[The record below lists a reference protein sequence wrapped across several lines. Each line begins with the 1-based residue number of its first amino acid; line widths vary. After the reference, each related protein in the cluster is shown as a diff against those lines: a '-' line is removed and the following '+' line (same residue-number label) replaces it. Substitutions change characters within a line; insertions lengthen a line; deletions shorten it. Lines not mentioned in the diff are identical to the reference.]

1 MRERPILMTPENA
14 QKCHDGTKTQ
24 TRRLNG
30 LEEVN
35 SGLWDYPQMTK
46 PGVFTFLDTTQAN
59 PYNNAL
65 DVKCPYGVV
74 GDRLWVRENGWERPA
89 RTPKMLRDGADTWER
104 FYFDA
109 LMDSGEA
116 EELKG
121 YGFKHRPS
129 IHMPRWACRTVLEM
143 TEVRVER
150 LQGISEE
157 DAQAE
162 GAAFACAQCG
172 NDLDTQHGSEV
183 HAACDDLDCEQA
195 SHREGFR
202 RLWISINGKG
212 SWELNPWV
220 WVIAFRKVGACG
232 R

>member
-1 MRERPILMTPENA
+1 MKERPILMTPENA

-24 TRRLNG
+24 TRRING

-35 SGLWDYPQMTK
+35 SGPWGYPQMTK
-46 PGVFTFLDTTQAN
+46 PGVYTFLDPTQAN

-121 YGFKHRPS
+121 YGFKRRPS
-129 IHMPRWACRTVLEM
+129 IHMPRWACRTVLEI

-150 LQGISEE
+150 LKDISLA
-157 DAQAE
+157 DAIAE
-162 GAAFACAQCG
+162 GAPPSHPSIDAVSRDFGFQDFPRSWYAQIW
-172 NDLDTQHGSEV
+172 E
-183 HAACDDLDCEQA
+183 
-195 SHREGFR
+195 
-202 RLWISINGKG
+202 SIHGKG
-212 SWELNPWV
+212 SWDLNPWV
-220 WVIAFRKVGACG
+220 WVIGFKRVEVKP
-232 R
+232 